1 MQADHCNTLAFK
13 TNFILVCKVNTT
25 DINRYKTS
33 DCLPP
38 AFNRFT
44 FLWILSF
51 LVLTLARCGNQE
63 EGGVLSPKASMK
75 AMELEE
81 GFDVA
86 LVASEPLVIA
96 PVAMTFDNDGR
107 MWLVEMD
114 GYMPDTLGTGEDAPV
129 GRIVILADKDGDGQM
144 DDRKIFLDS
153 LVMPRALCLVGGGL
167 LVAEPPSLWFYELE
181 GDKPGKR
188 TLVDSAYAEGG
199 NVEHQPNGL
208 LRGLDNWIYSAK
220 YDWRY
225 RRHPDGHWLKEKTHF
240 RGQWGISHDDW
251 GRLYYNDNSSNLS
264 GDYFPPGLGA
274 GNPNQRKVAGY
285 GETIVADKRVY
296 PIHPT
301 TGVNRGYME
310 GILDSTGRLV
320 NFTAACGPLLYR
332 GGLLPGMNAFVAEPS
347 ANLIKR
353 NLLQTDGF
361 RVTGK
366 QAYQGRE
373 FLASDDERFRPV
385 NLYDGPDGS
394 LYILD
399 MYRGI
404 IQHNTYLTPYL
415 KSEIAKRNLTLPLGM
430 GRIYRVYP
438 RDAKRTSVTIPGNTD
453 SLISLLA
460 HPNGWVRDQAQR
472 SLIDLHATDAVEKL
486 RNLLK
491 ANIEPLQAIHSLW
504 TLEGLGQLMPSDLAI
519 ALKHPRWEVRAQA
532 LAALTSLKN
541 VASPDQLIDLL
552 NVTMASQ
559 DTLLAPFAM
568 LTMSSLATEGVP
580 EMIPVSKRWA
590 EAYAKDRYVSDAL
603 ISGLSGYEQT
613 YLREIEGRKIDTA
626 TVLHRHLVAVVDAI
640 NEKSKGE
647 SQALLAKRYPKGT
660 ALFQTAC
667 QPCHGEDGR
676 GVSPIAPPL
685 AGSEWVKGNKERLM
699 ALVLYGLTGPV
710 DVAGHTY
717 KTPEVSGEMPGI
729 AHNPAIGDAEL
740 AELLSYIRNAWG
752 NNVGDKVLPEDLGAT
767 RSRFG
772 DRTEP
777 FVQSELHELF
787 GKD

>member
-1 MQADHCNTLAFK
+1 MQICNVK
-13 TNFILVCKVNTT
+13 TIH
-25 DINRYKTS
+25 INRYKTS
-33 DCLPP
+33 DHLKPV
-38 AFNRFT
+38 FNRFIFFCSF
-44 FLWILSF
+44 FLIVTT
-51 LVLTLARCGNQE
+51 LVRCGNTE
-63 EGGVLSPKASMK
+63 KDGVLSPQESIK
-75 AMELEE
+75 AMEVEE
-81 GFDVA
+81 GFQVA

-96 PVAMTFDNDGR
+96 PVAMTFDNAGR
-107 MWLVEMD
+107 IWLAEME

-129 GRIVILADKDGDGQM
+129 GRIVILTDQDGDGQM

-167 LVAEPPSLWFYELE
+167 LVAEPPNLWFYEMK
-181 GDKPGKR
+181 GDTPTNR
-188 TLVDSAYAEGG
+188 ILVDSAYAEGG

-225 RRHPDGHWLKEKTHF
+225 RRRPDGKWLKEKTHF

-274 GNPNQRKVAGY
+274 GNPNQRRVAGY

-301 TGVNRGYME
+301 PGVNRGYME

-332 GGLLPGMNAFVAEPS
+332 GGLIDGMNAFVAEPS

-353 NLLQTDGF
+353 NVLDTEGF

-366 QAYQGRE
+366 QAYQGKE

-394 LYILD
+394 LYMLD

-415 KSEIAKRNLTLPLGM
+415 KNEIAKRNLTLPLSM
-430 GRIYRVYP
+430 GRIYRIFPTDV
-438 RDAKRTSVTIPGNTD
+438 KRTAVAIPRNTD
-453 SLISLLA
+453 SLILLLG

-472 SLIDLHATDAVEKL
+472 TLIDQRANDGADKL
-486 RNLLK
+486 RDLLRK
-491 ANIEPLQAIHSLW
+491 DSEPLRMIHALW
-504 TLEGLGQLMPSDLAI
+504 TLEGLGQLTSDDILI
-519 ALKHPRWEVRAQA
+519 AMNHPRWEVRAQA
-532 LAALTSLKN
+532 LAALSSLKN
-541 VASPDQLIDLL
+541 TLSADQLVDFLKIT
-552 NVTMASQ
+552 VSQ
-559 DTLLAPFAM
+559 GDTLLAPYAM
-568 LTMSSLATEGVP
+568 LTMAALSAEGISEVTP
-580 EMIPVSKRWA
+580 LYEQWA
-590 EAYAKDRYVSDAL
+590 KTYANDRYVTDAF
-603 ISGLSGYEQT
+603 ISGIGGHEKSFLHELERGKS
-613 YLREIEGRKIDTA
+613 DTSTA
-626 TVLHRHLVAVVDAI
+626 LYRHLASVVDAI
-640 NEKSKGE
+640 DEKSKGE
-647 SQALLAKRYPKGT
+647 DQALLAKRYPKG
-660 ALFQTAC
+660 AILFQTAC

-685 AGSEWVKGNKERLM
+685 AGSEWVKGKKERLM

-710 DVAGHTY
+710 EVAGHTY
-717 KTPEVSGEMPGI
+717 ETPEVSGEMPGI
-729 AHNPAIGDAEL
+729 VHNPAIEDAEL

-752 NNVGDKVLPEDLGAT
+752 NNVGDQILPEDLGAI

-772 DRTEP
+772 DRAEP